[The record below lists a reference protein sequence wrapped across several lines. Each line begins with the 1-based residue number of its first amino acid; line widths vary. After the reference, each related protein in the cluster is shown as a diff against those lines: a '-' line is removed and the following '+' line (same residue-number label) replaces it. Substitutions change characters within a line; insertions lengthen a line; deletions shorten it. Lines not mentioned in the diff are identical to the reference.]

1 MGKDTVQRPY
11 YRSVNHHQSHKKI
24 RNPVRL
30 DVDQALIRWFE
41 VRRTENIPIS
51 GPLLK
56 AKAEDLSKRL
66 HGGDFKCS
74 TGWRFKVRRNINVGK
89 VSGEAGDVSREA
101 VVNWLTEKW
110 PSIAQNYSC
119 EDIFN
124 GDETGL
130 FYKMTPDRTLKF
142 RVEKCVGGKQSKLRY
157 TVWVCANMTG
167 SEKCKLLV
175 IGKYERPRCM
185 KNIKNLPVIYKSN
198 RRAWMTS
205 DIFINYLKEWDEKLR
220 RQKRK
225 ILLLVDNC
233 AAHPKNVDLT
243 NIRLEF
249 LPPNCTSVIQPM
261 DQGIIKCLKTYY
273 CRYFMYR
280 LIQALDS
287 EETFNLTILDSIKI
301 IAKSWNEVSQKTIQ
315 NCFRHAGLVKSI
327 EEFDSDDDLPLN
339 QWYEKYKS
347 VDDDDEWDIPLSYW
361 LQNHC

>member
-1 MGKDTVQRPY
+1 MTDKRRAINLKEKIDIIKSIESGINKSENARRKNMAKTTVSTIWSNREKIKQESENKSQRI
-11 YRSVNHHQSHKKI
+11 KKI
-24 RNPVRL
+24 RNPVRP

-56 AKAEDLSKRL
+56 AKAEDLFKGL

-74 TGWRFKVRRNINVGK
+74 TGWLERFKVRHNINVGK

-110 PSIAQNYSC
+110 PGIAQNYSY

-142 RVEKCVGGKQSKLRY
+142 RGEKCVGGKQSKLRY
-157 TVWVCANMTG
+157 TVWVCADTTG
-167 SEKCKLLV
+167 SKKFKLLV
-175 IGKYERPRCM
+175 IGKYKRPKCM

-205 DIFINYLKEWDEKLR
+205 DIFINYLKEWYEKLR

-249 LPPNCTSVIQPM
+249 LPPNCTSVI
-261 DQGIIKCLKTYY
+261 
-273 CRYFMYR
+273 
-280 LIQALDS
+280 
-287 EETFNLTILDSIKI
+287 
-301 IAKSWNEVSQKTIQ
+301 
-315 NCFRHAGLVKSI
+315 
-327 EEFDSDDDLPLN
+327 
-339 QWYEKYKS
+339 
-347 VDDDDEWDIPLSYW
+347 
-361 LQNHC
+361 